1 LRGWWETGNGFH
13 CVSDNGHA
21 FSTSAKPADANQKL
35 VTADSTADYFE
46 VDEEV
51 VFVWRNPGVVVR
63 VEKNGVLRLTL
74 QRWRSIAM
82 TSMAA

>member
-1 LRGWWETGNGFH
+1 L
-13 CVSDNGHA
+13 DNGHA

-51 VFVWRNPGVVVR
+51 VFVWRNPGGVVR

-74 QRWRSIAM
+74 RRWRSIAM